1 MIQKKKMMA
10 GSGAI
15 LAILT
20 GFVSTASAEVWTGPT
35 MTFAKAGS
43 DDPALP
49 ENQDQLTPDVAI
61 TRQSSGGPFNAVTES
76 TFTRDI
82 SPADTEWAFS
92 GLDGNPADIAFNA
105 EICSAPEGM
114 CQFSNW
120 WNAQGPST
128 QGLNLVGRP
137 AVVHLLTDDIYLDL
151 VFTDWADATSGGAM
165 AYERSTSNGVPPVP
179 VPSSRS
185 GALVLLAI
193 LTALAVSL
201 VRRPR
206 QGEVTV
212 SSPD

>member
-1 MIQKKKMMA
+1 MMA
-10 GSGAI
+10 RSAAI
-15 LAILT
+15 LAILA

-49 ENQDQLTPDVAI
+49 ENQDQLTPNVAI
-61 TRQSSGGPFNAVTES
+61 TRKSFGGLFNAVTES
-76 TFTRDI
+76 TFTKDI

-92 GLDGNPADIAFNA
+92 ELDGNPAGLAFNA
-105 EICSAPEGM
+105 EICAAADGT

-151 VFTDWADATSGGAM
+151 MFTDWADATSGGAM

-193 LTALAVSL
+193 LTALSVRL
-201 VRRPR
+201 VRRR
-206 QGEVTV
+206 LQDEVAL
-212 SSPD
+212 SQPG

>member
-1 MIQKKKMMA
+1 MMA
-10 GSGAI
+10 RSAVI
-15 LAILT
+15 LAILA

-43 DDPALP
+43 DNPALP
-49 ENQDQLTPDVAI
+49 ENQDQLTPNVAI
-61 TRQSSGGPFNAVTES
+61 TRQLSGGLFNAVTES
-76 TFTRDI
+76 TFTRNI
-82 SPADTEWAFS
+82 SPADTQWAFS
-92 GLDGNPADIAFNA
+92 GLDGNPADLAFNA
-105 EICSAPEGM
+105 EICATAEGT

-151 VFTDWADATSGGAM
+151 VFTEWADGMSGSAM

-179 VPSSRS
+179 VPFSRS

-193 LTALAVSL
+193 LTALAVRH
-201 VRRPR
+201 VRRPVED
-206 QGEVTV
+206 EVAP
-212 SSPD
+212 SQPG